1 MHRWEN
7 TLAKYRVLSVTCD
20 HYRRSLGLP
29 LIFVFTYITKNAPC
43 NQSLFALVKSPKLYI
58 WFICWFFTLLVK
70 DWCRKRYVWV
80 MLTDSICISLV
91 GIIYVFFINFWL
103 RVEINSLCLIWMK
116 KILVYNI
123 IHDQR
128 NMY

>member
-43 NQSLFALVKSPKLYI
+43 NQSLFAFVESPKLYI
-58 WFICWFFTLLVK
+58 WFICWFFTLLVE
-70 DWCRKRYVWV
+70 DWCRKQYVWV
-80 MLTDSICISLV
+80 MSTDSICISLV

>member
-43 NQSLFALVKSPKLYI
+43 NQSLFALVESPKLYP
-58 WFICWFFTLLVK
+58 
-70 DWCRKRYVWV
+70 D
-80 MLTDSICISLV
+80 
-91 GIIYVFFINFWL
+91 
-103 RVEINSLCLIWMK
+103 
-116 KILVYNI
+116 LVYLLI
-123 IHDQR
+123 F
-128 NMY
+128 YAPGEGLV

>member
-43 NQSLFALVKSPKLYI
+43 NQSLFALVESPKLYP
-58 WFICWFFTLLVK
+58 
-70 DWCRKRYVWV
+70 D
-80 MLTDSICISLV
+80 
-91 GIIYVFFINFWL
+91 
-103 RVEINSLCLIWMK
+103 
-116 KILVYNI
+116 LVYLLI
-123 IHDQR
+123 F
-128 NMY
+128 YAPG